1 LVDHLSLVFQLSD
14 KIEALAHQ
22 KMATKMLA
30 SKIREQ
36 ERVIQKL
43 TTQERVFLPSQNIQD
58 FEPDPPV
65 SV

>member
-1 LVDHLSLVFQLSD
+1 M
-14 KIEALAHQ
+14 EALAHQ

-36 ERVIQKL
+36 ERVIQRL
-43 TTQERVFLPSQNIQD
+43 TTQENVFLPAPQEIQD